1 MAYITAEFVQNR
13 VKLKF
18 GGLAVIHALCLC
30 LLIVFLVQFLQK
42 KKKNSVKVDCCH
54 SHTDYNTCIFQH
66 QTKEEE
72 KTYCL
77 STVLKTDNQI
87 CGCRE

>member
-1 MAYITAEFVQNR
+1 MAYVTAEFVQNR

-42 KKKNSVKVDCCH
+42 KKNQWKYIAVTPTLIITLVFSNTKQKKKKKVTAC
-54 SHTDYNTCIFQH
+54 Q
-66 QTKEEE
+66 
-72 KTYCL
+72 L
-77 STVLKTDNQI
+77 S
-87 CGCRE
+87 